1 MCFIPETVF
10 FPKTVSIKISD
21 GLQHCMQC
29 LGFENDRRA
38 INRSP

>member
-21 GLQHCMQC
+21 GLQHCMCRGWQHC
-29 LGFENDRRA
+29 MCRG
-38 INRSP
+38 